1 MRPELLR
8 LRANPALDRWDEAD
22 LHALAA
28 VTTLVHVQQ
37 GQPLC
42 RQGDTARSCW
52 LLLSGQV
59 EIFRVLAG
67 VRVTVARF
75 GVGAIVGQVA
85 LLDGTARSASIEA
98 ATDVDALQMDRK
110 VFRQLLRDHA
120 PLALHFQRQI
130 ALASGRQ
137 LQAATEQ
144 LAATMGHIVRHGSL
158 REEDLDYIR
167 RRMSAIRPQ
176 RPRSASGV
184 YPPTGE

>member
-22 LHALAA
+22 LRALAEA
-28 VTTLVHVQQ
+28 TTLVHVQQ
-37 GQPLC
+37 GQALC
-42 RQGDTARSCW
+42 RQGESARDCW

-59 EIFRVLAG
+59 EVFRTLAG

-75 GVGAIVGQVA
+75 GVGAIVGQIA

-98 ATDVDALQMDRK
+98 ATDIEALRMDHK
-110 VFRQLLRDHA
+110 VFARLLRDHA

-144 LAATMGHIVRHGSL
+144 LASTLGHVQRHGSL

-167 RRMSAIRPQ
+167 RRLSAIRPQ
-176 RPRSASGV
+176 RPRSASAAM
-184 YPPTGE
+184 ESDA